1 MLPAT
6 REKLKVDE
14 YYDKEK
20 GISGLSYQ
28 NYINLMNIIEV
39 EEKSLVLMAIQKTIE
54 WLENPKQTDIIEVY
68 NKIINNED

>member
-28 NYINLMNIIEV
+28 NYLNLMSLMEMD
-39 EEKSLVLMAIQKTIE
+39 EKLLILTTIQKT
-54 WLENPKQTDIIEVY
+54 LEFSQKTEQTDIVEIY
-68 NKIINNED
+68 NKIVSNES

>member
-28 NYINLMNIIEV
+28 NYLNLMTLMEM
-39 EEKSLVLMAIQKTIE
+39 EEKALVLTTIQKT
-54 WLENPKQTDIIEVY
+54 LEFSFKPEQTDIIKVY
-68 NKIINNED
+68 NEIISNES

>member
-28 NYINLMNIIEV
+28 NYINLMDIIEV

>member
-54 WLENPKQTDIIEVY
+54 WSHNPEQTDIIEVY